1 MEVTASEILEEGR
14 RLIARTWL
22 VAALYVIGGTTA
34 STISDLPGWERGG
47 SLAST
52 AVGLA
57 LGYMLVTTM
66 VEKAEVG
73 RGNLAGFWAYF
84 GLGIVTT
91 LGIGLGVIALI
102 IPGVFLWV
110 RWSAAYGFLC
120 VEGAGVM
127 ESLRSSFELTRGSF
141 WQILVALLIPTVLAL
156 GAIAALVIWTETD
169 GSVGLPASI
178 GTNLA
183 ISVAGLL
190 TTAIG
195 LAVYSLKSHPSAQL
209 DAVFA

>member
-22 VAALYVIGGTTA
+22 VAALYVIGSTTA

>member
-1 MEVTASEILEEGR
+1 MEISTNEILSEGS
-14 RLIARTWL
+14 RLIGRTWL
-22 VAALYVIGGTTA
+22 VAALYVIGSTTA

-66 VEKAEVG
+66 VEKGELG
-73 RGNLAGFWAYF
+73 RGNLAGFWSYF
-84 GLGIVTT
+84 GLGIVST
-91 LGIGLGVIALI
+91 LGIGLGVLALI

-120 VEGAGVM
+120 VEGVGVM
-127 ESLRSSFELTRGSF
+127 ESLRSSFELTKGSF

-156 GAIAALVIWTETD
+156 GAVVALAVWTETN
-169 GSVGLPASI
+169 GSIGLPASI

-195 LAVYSLKSHPSAQL
+195 LAVYTLKSEPSAQL

>member
-1 MEVTASEILEEGR
+1 MTASEILEEGR
-14 RLIARTWL
+14 RLVARTWL
-22 VAALYVIGGTTA
+22 VAALYVIGSTTA

-156 GAIAALVIWTETD
+156 GAITALVIWTETD